1 MSSEKITESGPDN
14 IINTIYEVRHEMQE
28 TEDNFIFSTLQK
40 YAMREYQIVV
50 DKKELNA
57 AIELLRE
64 MRKNGI
70 DICEPNAKEDAAYS
84 RGWDAGYE
92 RGFEAAMDHVSQFA
106 DRKKNLEKGRRKRYD
121 QC

>member
-1 MSSEKITESGPDN
+1 MSSEKITKSGPDN
-14 IINTIYEVRHEMQE
+14 IINTIYDVRYEMRE
-28 TEDNFIFSTLQK
+28 TEEEFIFSTLQR
-40 YAMREYQIVV
+40 YAMLQYQIVV

-64 MRKNGI
+64 MQKNGI
-70 DICEPNAKEDAAYS
+70 DICESNAKEDAAYS

-92 RGFEAAMDHVSQFA
+92 RGFEAAMDHVSRFA
-106 DRKKNLEKGRRKRYD
+106 DQKKNLEKGRRKRYD